1 VPRSREANVVA
12 AADLDY
18 PFSQMKLRQLV
29 SVAPAIIVLAL
40 STFSQGTIVVHD
52 PTKDAPEVKLTPA
65 EQALFDHSMP
75 AVAKHVALES
85 CDTETRETSGLAHGA
100 FTRSGAK
107 QTLIFYQYCQTG
119 NGLGWVGLLLIEG
132 GKVVGNY
139 ISDSGWSV
147 GIETV
152 PDINQNGLDEF
163 ALAFGGG
170 MHQGAGGVGVDLME
184 FSAGL
189 PRGLGWYKAE
199 EFNESQTDSAWKLTA
214 RPGKPPIF
222 YKQKFF
228 SGEDQK
234 YRPRGGAVATK
245 LGTPYGKFEQVK

>member
-1 VPRSREANVVA
+1 MLSLTSFSTILLEMKRRELVFVVA
-12 AADLDY
+12 A
-18 PFSQMKLRQLV
+18 V
-29 SVAPAIIVLAL
+29 VALTL
-40 STFSQGTIVVHD
+40 STFSQGTVVVHD
-52 PTKDAPEVKLTPA
+52 PTKDAPEVKLTQA
-65 EQALFDHSMP
+65 EQALFDSAMP
-75 AVAKHVALES
+75 AVAKHVPSEG
-85 CDTETRETSGLAHGA
+85 CDTETRETSGVAHGS
-100 FTRSGAK
+100 FTRAGAR

-139 ISDSGWSV
+139 ISDAGWSN

-152 PDINQNGLDEF
+152 PDVNQNGLNEF
-163 ALAFGGG
+163 TLALSGGI
-170 MHQGAGGVGVDLME
+170 HQGEGGVGVDLME

-199 EFNESQTDSAWKLTA
+199 EFSESQTGSAWKLTA

-222 YKQKFF
+222 YKQKFL
-228 SGEDQK
+228 SGENQK

-245 LGTPYGKFEQVK
+245 LGSPYSKFEQVK